1 MKRVRELFANRP
13 ILSWA
18 LYDWANSV
26 FATTVIA
33 GFFPVFFKQYWN
45 AGVDPVVSTA
55 RLGFA
60 NSAASVFILIAAPIL
75 GALADGGASRKRY
88 LGVFTALGIA
98 ASAGLWFIGEGD
110 WSSAA
115 TVYALGSIGFSGAIV
130 FYDALLVSVSP
141 PSRYDEVSAFGYSRR
156 PARTRGRR
164 EIRRTGR

>member
-1 MKRVRELFANRP
+1 MGRARELFGSRP
-13 ILSWA
+13 IFSWA

-60 NSAASVFILIAAPIL
+60 SSAASVFILLAAPIL

-98 ASAGLWFIGEGD
+98 A
-110 WSSAA
+110 
-115 TVYALGSIGFSGAIV
+115 
-130 FYDALLVSVSP
+130 
-141 PSRYDEVSAFGYSRR
+141 
-156 PARTRGRR
+156 
-164 EIRRTGR
+164 